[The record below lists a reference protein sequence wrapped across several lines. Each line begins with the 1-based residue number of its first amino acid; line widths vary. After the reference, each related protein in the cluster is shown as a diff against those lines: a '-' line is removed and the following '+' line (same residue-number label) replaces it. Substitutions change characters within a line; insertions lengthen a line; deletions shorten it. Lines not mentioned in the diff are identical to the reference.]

1 MTQVISEWVRNAMS
15 VKRRIRHKAGGH
27 WIWTGRTRPFD
38 DYPIM
43 VRKGKTVF
51 VARYL
56 WEKVNGP
63 VPQGKRLRQR
73 RDICSERLCVCPDHR
88 GLV

>member
-1 MTQVISEWVRNAMS
+1 MISEWVKKAMS
-15 VKRRIRHKAGGH
+15 IKRRIRHKGIH
-27 WIWTGRTRPFD
+27 WIWTGRVRVVD

-43 VRKGKTVF
+43 IRKGKTVF

-56 WEKVNGP
+56 WERKNGE
-63 VPQGKRLRQR
+63 VPDGKRLRQR
-73 RDICSERLCVCPDHR
+73 RDICQERKCVNPDCR